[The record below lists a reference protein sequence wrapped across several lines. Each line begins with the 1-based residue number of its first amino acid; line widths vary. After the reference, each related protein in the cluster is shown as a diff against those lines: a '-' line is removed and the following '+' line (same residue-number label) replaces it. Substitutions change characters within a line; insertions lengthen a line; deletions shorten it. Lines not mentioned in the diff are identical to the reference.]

1 MQTTDPILQPLK
13 IKGVEFRN
21 RMISTAHAP
30 GYIEDRL
37 PKERYRLYHLE
48 KAKGGIGLTMF
59 GGSCTV
65 SVDSPSAFGQIDLST
80 DKALPWIRT
89 LANSVHNEGTRIMCQ
104 ITHLGR
110 RTAYDVE
117 HWLPPVAPSS
127 VRERPHGTTPAQISI
142 RDINRIITDYG
153 DAALRCA
160 EAGLDGVELMAYGHL
175 IDQFWTPAFN
185 QRSDDY
191 GGELENRLGFVLRVL
206 KEINRRLGDR
216 DDFLVG
222 IRMTGDDQLSTHMG
236 IEGLDQE
243 ECLRIAKRLESTGHL
258 DFINIVGGHLTTDM
272 GLADCIPPM
281 GNPSA
286 PFLNLA
292 GEMKKSLKLP
302 VLHAT
307 RITDIA
313 TARYALSSGLVDL
326 IGMTRGHM
334 ADPHIVKKIE
344 RGQEDRIR
352 PCVGAGFC
360 LDRLHAKGEALCL
373 HNPATGREGSLPHH
387 ISRSTDTPKRVLVV
401 GAGPAGLEAAR
412 VCGSRGHQVRVL
424 EAGNEVGGQLLLAS
438 KVERRKELISI
449 VAWLKGECDALE
461 VEFVYQ
467 CFAELRDVV
476 QFQPDMVIVAT
487 GGLPLPLEL
496 DKGSELITDLWDVL
510 SGFVLPAKNVLLYDD
525 NGAHQAMSSGEFL
538 LNNGTESL
546 EMVSPH
552 RVIGREVGDVNFPHY
567 LRGLYRHDVRLTPD
581 WELSGIEKMSDGLKV
596 TLWNEYSG
604 AMTNRVVDQ
613 VIVENGTMANDELY
627 HALLQDSINL
637 GEVDFEGLKI
647 NKPQILNH
655 NAQGEYHLYRI
666 GDAWAQRNVHAAIY
680 DALRLLKDY

>member
-1 MQTTDPILQPLK
+1 MQTTDPILQPFT
-13 IKGVEFRN
+13 IKNVEFRN

-30 GYIEDRL
+30 GYIEDRM
-37 PKERYRLYHLE
+37 PKDRYRLYHLE
-48 KAKGGIGLTMF
+48 KARGGIGLTMF

-65 SVDSPSAFGQIDLST
+65 SIDSPSAFGQIDLST
-80 DKALPWIRT
+80 DKALPWIRA
-89 LANSVHNEGTRIMCQ
+89 LANSVHDEGARIMCQ

-127 VRERPHGTTPAQISI
+127 VRERPHGTMPAQISI
-142 RDINRIITDYG
+142 RDIDRIVTDYG

-185 QRSDDY
+185 QRSDEF
-191 GGELENRLGFVLRVL
+191 GGELEGRLEFVLRVL
-206 KEINRRLGDR
+206 EEINGRLGDR
-216 DDFLVG
+216 DDFLIG
-222 IRMTGDDQLSTHMG
+222 IRMTADDQLSTHLG

-243 ECLRIAKRLESTGHL
+243 ECLRIARRLELTGHL

-292 GEMKKSLKLP
+292 GEMKNNLKLP
-302 VLHAT
+302 VMHAT
-307 RITDIA
+307 RITDVA
-313 TARYALSSGLVDL
+313 TARYALSSGLVDF

-334 ADPHIVKKIE
+334 ADPHIVNKIKM
-344 RGQEDRIR
+344 GQEDRIR
-352 PCVGAGFC
+352 PCVGAGYC

-373 HNPATGREGSLPHH
+373 HNPATGREGGLPHQ
-387 ISRSTDTPKRVLVV
+387 ISRSCDPAKRVLVV

-449 VAWLKGECDALE
+449 VGWLKGECDALG

-467 CFAELRDVV
+467 CFAEVMDVV
-476 QFQPDMVIVAT
+476 QFEPDMVIIAT
-487 GGLPLPLEL
+487 GGLPLSLEL
-496 DKGSELITDLWDVL
+496 SKGSELITGLWDVL
-510 SGFVLPAKNVLLYDD
+510 SGFVPPAKNVLLYDD
-525 NGAHQAMSSGEFL
+525 NGGHQAMSSGEYLF
-538 LNNGTESL
+538 NNGTESL
-546 EMVSPH
+546 EVVSPH

-567 LRGLYRHDVRLTPD
+567 LRGLYQYDVRLTPD
-581 WELSGIEKMSDGLKV
+581 WELKAIERASDGLEV
-596 TLWNEYSG
+596 VLWNEYS
-604 AMTNRVVDQ
+604 ATKIKRRVDQ
-613 VIVENGTMANDELY
+613 VIVENGTMVNDELY
-627 HALLQDSINL
+627 HNLIQGSSNL
-637 GEVDFEGLKI
+637 GEVDFEGLK
-647 NKPQILNH
+647 NNRPTMLNL
-655 NAQGEYHLYRI
+655 NDAGKYYLYRI